1 MRTKQPNLGSLTQSF
16 ARLWMAGGRTLS
28 TKNFPHIS
36 KDKRTVSTP
45 KHDVFHAI
53 ANPTR
58 RQMLQLLADNKL
70 SIAAIA
76 KSFPISRTA
85 VNKHLR
91 VLSEARLGS
100 CRKTGRETRYRLE
113 PEPLVELKTWLSFF
127 EGYWMNGLRLSSV
140 WWKQMRSHHNGKI
153 A

>member
-1 MRTKQPNLGSLTQSF
+1 M
-16 ARLWMAGGRTLS
+16 S

-36 KDKRTVSTP
+36 KDKRTVSAP

-53 ANPTR
+53 ADPTR
-58 RQMLQLLADNKL
+58 RQMLQLLADNEL

-91 VLSEARLGS
+91 VLSEAGLVS

-113 PEPLVELKTWLSFF
+113 PEPLAELKTWLSFF
-127 EGYWMNGLRLSSV
+127 EPYWDERLAALKHLVEADEESS
-140 WWKQMRSHHNGKI
+140 
-153 A
+153 

>member
-1 MRTKQPNLGSLTQSF
+1 M
-16 ARLWMAGGRTLS
+16 S

-36 KDKRTVSTP
+36 KDKRTVSAP

-53 ANPTR
+53 ADPTR
-58 RQMLQLLADNKL
+58 RQMLQLLADNEL

-91 VLSEARLGS
+91 VLSEAGLVS

-113 PEPLVELKTWLSFF
+113 PEPLAELKTWLSFF
-127 EGYWMNGLRLSSV
+127 EQYWDERLAALKHLVEADEESS
-140 WWKQMRSHHNGKI
+140 
-153 A
+153 

>member
-1 MRTKQPNLGSLTQSF
+1 MT
-16 ARLWMAGGRTLS
+16 GGRTLS

-36 KDKRTVSTP
+36 KDKRTVSAP

-53 ANPTR
+53 ADPIR
-58 RQMLQLLADNKL
+58 RQMLQMLADNEL

-85 VNKHLR
+85 VNK
-91 VLSEARLGS
+91 ARLGS

-127 EGYWMNGLRLSSV
+127 EGYWDERLAALKRVVEADEEPS
-140 WWKQMRSHHNGKI
+140 
-153 A
+153 